1 MNIPTQIKQEI
12 SSALLAIQFL
22 TILPVTKLT
31 SNIEY
36 KEQAVGNSLLYYPL
50 VGLLLGL
57 ILVATSYLVDNLFSF
72 SSSIQATILLAIW
85 VITTGALHLDGLADS
100 ADGWLGG
107 HGDKDRTLEI
117 MKDSATGVAGAT
129 ILVLILLLKFAV
141 LSAIID
147 AQNYWLLLIAPLV
160 ARSSI
165 LALILTTNYISVDG
179 IGQTMIENMPQQKV
193 ALLLI
198 FLSLIPLLSG
208 MIGLKI
214 IAASIIVIFVIR
226 HLTIDRLSGI
236 SGDIIGATIEILE
249 VIILLTIV

>member
-31 SNIEY
+31 SNIKY

-72 SSSIQATILLAIW
+72 SSSIQATILLVIW